1 MRVLLSVAVAGLS
14 AVLAA
19 AAPAEA
25 SHTQVSIAGA
35 TWQLNRTVTYPSTAA
50 EGRLMNVRMVNA
62 VFEDANDATRPKG
75 FDPDANTRAFIRMLP
90 AYVSQGAR
98 AFTISLQGGDP
109 GYEGAVNTAFAPDG
123 SLRESYLARV
133 ARVIEA
139 ADRHGAVV
147 ILGCFYQRQDQ
158 TLRNEDAVRAGVAN
172 VARWIRDNRF
182 TNVVLEIANEF
193 GHAGFDHPLLRS
205 AEGQVELIR
214 LAKQTAPDL
223 LVSSSG
229 PGNGRIPDKVARES
243 DFLLPHFNDTPLAAI
258 GERAAALKSY
268 GKPVV
273 CNEDDKI
280 GEQGAKAAET
290 AVTNGISWGFMRKTV
305 NQHHP
310 FRFHGPDDDP
320 IVYAMLKRLTTRPPP
335 R

>member
-1 MRVLLSVAVAGLS
+1 MSVLRNVAVVGLS

-19 AAPAEA
+19 SALAEA
-25 SHTQVSIAGA
+25 RRTKVSIAGA
-35 TWQLNRTVTYPSTAA
+35 TWQLNGKVTYPRTAA
-50 EGRLMNVRMVNA
+50 EGQLMNVRMVNA

-75 FDPDANTRAFIRMLP
+75 FDPDVNTRAFIRRLP

-109 GYEGAVNTAFAPDG
+109 RYEGAVNTAFAPDG

-139 ADRHGAVV
+139 ADRYGAVV

-158 TLRNEDAVRAGVAN
+158 TLRDEDAVRAGVAY
-172 VARWIRDNRF
+172 VARWIRGNRF
-182 TNVVLEIANEF
+182 TNVLLEIANEF
-193 GHAGFDHPLLRS
+193 GHKGFDHPLLRS
-205 AEGQVELIR
+205 ADGQVELIR
-214 LAKQTAPDL
+214 LAKQTAPGL

-229 PGNGRIPDKVARES
+229 LGDGRIPDEVARES
-243 DFLLPHFNDTPLAAI
+243 DFLLPHFNNTPLEAI
-258 GERAAALKSY
+258 AERAAALKNY

-280 GEQGAKAAET
+280 GEQGAKAAEA
-290 AVTNGISWGFMRKTV
+290 AVTNGISWGFMGKTV

-320 IVYAMLKRLTTRPPP
+320 VVYAMMKRLTTRPRP

>member
-1 MRVLLSVAVAGLS
+1 MRLLLNVAAVGLS

-19 AAPAEA
+19 GALAEA
-25 SHTQVSIAGA
+25 RRTTVSMAGA
-35 TWQLNRTVTYPSTAA
+35 TWQLNGQVTYPRTAA
-50 EGRLMNVRMVNA
+50 EGLLMNVRMVNA

-75 FDPDANTRAFIRMLP
+75 FDPDVNTRAFIRKVP

-98 AFTISLQGGDP
+98 AFTIGLQGGDP

-147 ILGCFYQRQDQ
+147 ILSCFYQRQDQ
-158 TLRNEDAVRAGVAN
+158 TLRDEGAVRAGVAN
-172 VARWIRDNRF
+172 VARWIRENRF

-193 GHAGFDHPLLRS
+193 GHKGFDHSLLRS
-205 AEGQVELIR
+205 AEGQVELMR
-214 LAKQTAPDL
+214 LARQTAPGL
-223 LVSSSG
+223 LVSSSA
-229 PGNGRIPDKVARES
+229 PGDGRIPDDVARES
-243 DFLLPHFNDTPLAAI
+243 DFLLPHFNETPLEAI
-258 GERAAALKSY
+258 AERVTALKKY

-280 GEQGAKAAET
+280 DEQGAKAAET

-320 IVYAMLKRLTTRPPP
+320 IVYAMMKRLTTRP
-335 R
+335 RSR

>member
-1 MRVLLSVAVAGLS
+1 MSVLLNVAVIGLS
-14 AVLAA
+14 AILTAGA
-19 AAPAEA
+19 LAEA
-25 SHTQVSIAGA
+25 QRTTVSIAGA
-35 TWQLNRTVTYPSTAA
+35 TWQLNGKVTHPSTAA
-50 EGRLMNVRMVNA
+50 EGQLLNVRMVNA

-75 FDPDANTRAFIRMLP
+75 FDADVNTRAFFRRLP
-90 AYVSQGAR
+90 AYVSQGVR

-139 ADRHGAVV
+139 ADRYGAVV
-147 ILGCFYQRQDQ
+147 ILGCYYQRQDQ
-158 TLRNEDAVRAGVAN
+158 MLRDEDAVRAGVAN

-193 GHAGFDHPLLRS
+193 GHKGFDHPLLRS

-214 LAKQTAPDL
+214 LARRTSPGL

-229 PGNGRIPDKVARES
+229 LGDGRIPDEVARES
-243 DFLLPHFNDTPLAAI
+243 DFLLPHFNDTPLKAI
-258 GERAAALKSY
+258 AERAAALKTH

-290 AVTNGISWGFMRKTV
+290 AVTNGISWGFMAKTV

-310 FRFHGPDDDP
+310 FRFNGPDDDP
-320 IVYAMLKRLTTRPPP
+320 IVYGMMKRLTTRPRP